1 MLTIFN
7 ISLNRRVEARRRAST
22 PTCAD
27 ALGVNGALHV
37 TAAEARNAHGPKE
50 QLRRRCAENAKVE
63 ISAR

>member
-1 MLTIFN
+1 
-7 ISLNRRVEARRRAST
+7 
-22 PTCAD
+22 
-27 ALGVNGALHV
+27 VNGALHV